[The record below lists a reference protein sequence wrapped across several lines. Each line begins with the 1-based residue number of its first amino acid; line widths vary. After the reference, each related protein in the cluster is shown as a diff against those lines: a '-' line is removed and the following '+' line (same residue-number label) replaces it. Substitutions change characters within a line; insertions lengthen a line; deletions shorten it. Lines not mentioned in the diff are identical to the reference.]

1 MAKNLQKPELSQLHR
16 LQGQLRGVE
25 KMITQKA
32 KASETLQ
39 QIEAV
44 RGNLKA
50 LEKRILSQNLKNL
63 KDEEL
68 KKTYNYLLKIS

>member
-1 MAKNLQKPELSQLHR
+1 MEKQKAEISQLHR

-25 KMITQKA
+25 KLVEQNA
-32 KASETLQ
+32 KADRILQ

-50 LEKRILSQNLKNL
+50 LEKRILSQKIKNL
-63 KDEEL
+63 KDVEL
-68 KKTYNYLLKIS
+68 EKMLNYLLKISG